1 VSGTEAS
8 GVHSSDFRASLRGR
22 SLFRVKCLHETH
34 EVAKASPLGPNT
46 ERRRQNTINS
56 LRQRGCSRQEVTDD
70 ISHIND
76 ADTYL
81 DTAPLARP
89 VYAEGTI
96 LPISHSIQLLLYDIQ
111 TQGIDH

>member
-1 VSGTEAS
+1 MHGPINV
-8 GVHSSDFRASLRGR
+8 R
-22 SLFRVKCLHETH
+22 
-34 EVAKASPLGPNT
+34 KALYAA
-46 ERRRQNTINS
+46 
-56 LRQRGCSRQEVTDD
+56 LY
-70 ISHIND
+70 

-96 LPISHSIQLLLYDIQ
+96 LPFSHSIQLLLYDIQ